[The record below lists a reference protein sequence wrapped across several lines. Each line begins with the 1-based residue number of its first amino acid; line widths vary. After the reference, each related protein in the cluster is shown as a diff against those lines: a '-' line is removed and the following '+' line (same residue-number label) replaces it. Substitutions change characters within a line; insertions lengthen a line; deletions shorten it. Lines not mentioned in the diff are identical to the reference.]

1 MANWRLLLAQGKTH
15 LVNLDAEKQELPGLG
30 SFRSVVLRDAPL
42 GEEFDLVGTP
52 ARLFEPTLPD
62 LEANLS
68 RGPQV
73 ILPRDLAWITW
84 ALALEPG
91 DSVVE
96 AGGGSGGL
104 TLALARAVAPDG
116 RVASFEPRPAHRQVL
131 ECNLQRSPHAALV
144 EVIPE
149 SLTPETEPRECHA
162 VALDLPQPW
171 ELVGWAAGSLAPG
184 GRLVAYLPTTPQ
196 VAQFLRAL
204 EGWGELRV
212 LENLQRDWEPKPQS
226 LRPQHRMLGHTGFIV
241 SARHFG

>member
-1 MANWRLLLAQGKTH
+1 VPIM
-15 LVNLDAEKQELPGLG
+15 
-30 SFRSVVLRDAPL
+30 
-42 GEEFDLVGTP
+42 
-52 ARLFEPTLPD
+52 
-62 LEANLS
+62 
-68 RGPQV
+68 
-73 ILPRDLAWITW
+73 
-84 ALALEPG
+84 
-91 DSVVE
+91 
-96 AGGGSGGL
+96 
-104 TLALARAVAPDG
+104 
-116 RVASFEPRPAHRQVL
+116 
-131 ECNLQRSPHAALV
+131 ALV

-171 ELVGWAAGSLAPG
+171 ELVGWAAASLAPG

-196 VAQFLRAL
+196 VAQLLRAL

>member
-30 SFRSVVLRDAPL
+30 SFRSAVLRAAPL

-84 ALALEPG
+84 ALALKPG

-116 RVASFEPRPAHRQVL
+116 RVTSFEPRPAHRQVL
-131 ECNLQRSPHAALV
+131 ERNLQRSPHAALI

-171 ELVGWAAGSLAPG
+171 ELVGWAAASLAPG

-196 VAQFLRAL
+196 VAQLLRAL

>member
-1 MANWRLLLAQGKTH
+1 MAEWRLLLVQGRTY
-15 LVNLDAEKQELPGLG
+15 LVNLDSEKQDLPGLG
-30 SFRSVVLRDAPL
+30 SFRSAVLRAAPL

-52 ARLFEPTLPD
+52 ARLFKPTLPD
-62 LEANLS
+62 FEANLA

-116 RVASFEPRPAHRQVL
+116 RVASFEPRPAHRKVL
-131 ECNLQRSPHAALV
+131 ERNLQRSPHAALV
-144 EVIPE
+144 AVIPE
-149 SLTPETEPRECHA
+149 PLEPGTAPRECHA

-171 ELVGWAAGSLAPG
+171 ELVGWAAASLTIG

-196 VAQFLRAL
+196 VAQLLRAL

-212 LENLQRDWEPKPQS
+212 LENLQRDWTTRAQA
-226 LRPQHRMLGHTGFIV
+226 LRPQHRMLAHTGFIV
-241 SARHFG
+241 SARHYA

>member
-1 MANWRLLLAQGKTH
+1 MQELLEEALATLVPSDAEQAAVTALCDSLLARARKAAPDGVEPL
-15 LVNLDAEKQELPGLG
+15 LVGSVAKGTWLPGADIDL
-30 SFRSVVLRDAPL
+30 FLRFPE
-42 GEEFDLVGTP
+42 GTDLKAEG
-52 ARLFEPTLPD
+52 
-62 LEANLS
+62 
-68 RGPQV
+68 
-73 ILPRDLAWITW
+73 
-84 ALALEPG
+84 
-91 DSVVE
+91 
-96 AGGGSGGL
+96 
-104 TLALARAVAPDG
+104 LALARAVAPDG

-131 ECNLQRSPHAALV
+131 ERNLQRSPHAALV

-171 ELVGWAAGSLAPG
+171 ELVGWAAASLAPG

-196 VAQFLRAL
+196 VAQLLRAL

>member
-1 MANWRLLLAQGKTH
+1 MAEWRLLLAQGKTH
-15 LVNLDAEKQELPGLG
+15 LVDLVAERQDLPGLG
-30 SFRSVVLRDAPL
+30 RFQTSVLRAAPP

-52 ARLFEPTLPD
+52 ARLLEPTLPD
-62 LEANLS
+62 LEANLA

-73 ILPRDLAWITW
+73 ILPRDLAWIAWT
-84 ALALEPG
+84 LALEPG
-91 DSVVE
+91 DTVVE

-104 TLALARAVAPDG
+104 TLSLTRAVAPDG
-116 RVASFEPRPAHRQVL
+116 QVASFEPRKAHRQVL
-131 ECNLQRSPHAALV
+131 ERNVASSPHAGLV

-149 SLTPETEPRECHA
+149 ALEPETVPRECQA
-162 VALDLPQPW
+162 IALDLPQPW
-171 ELVGWAAGSLAPG
+171 ELVAWAAASLTVG

-196 VAQFLRAL
+196 VAQLVAAL

-212 LENLQRDWEPKPQS
+212 LENLQRDWTTRPRA